1 MKNMNKLCNAVVA
14 SDSPNYLP
22 YKGENV
28 VSGLIYLADVVRL
41 HTRYVGGLLPTASSG
56 NLAAMHRDARDY
68 QWLAKGSI
76 QIKQI
81 FSKVWIEFIIQTID
95 ARKLSGERGV
105 LTHIWLFIDTSLG
118 FYKIYLILWTQFFLT
133 PWDSIGWL
141 GWGKSKRKIL
151 LLKIL
156 N

>member
-1 MKNMNKLCNAVVA
+1 MKNMNKLCNAVGA

-56 NLAAMHRDARDY
+56 NLDALQRRCTR
-68 QWLAKGSI
+68 LSVTSKG
-76 QIKQI
+76 QHPNQTNI
-81 FSKVWIEFIIQTID
+81 FQ
-95 ARKLSGERGV
+95 G
-105 LTHIWLFIDTSLG
+105 
-118 FYKIYLILWTQFFLT
+118 
-133 PWDSIGWL
+133 
-141 GWGKSKRKIL
+141 
-151 LLKIL
+151 L